1 MIPFIIFFGA
11 LTFLVGIIILINP
24 EIIFGLLRK
33 HSDKIEL
40 HILAVVIRLILGAFL
55 LYSADASKY
64 PLAIEIIGWLSIIAA
79 VFLAVIGRKNFSKLM
94 AWALSLMKPVSRV
107 GGILAVAFG
116 LFIVYAFV

>member
-11 LTFLVGIIILINP
+11 ITFLVGIIILVNP
-24 EIIFGLLRK
+24 EMIFGPLRK
-33 HSDKIEL
+33 NSDKIEL